1 MTFFISNR
9 KKKYGFEQK
18 KITRKAQT
26 TLNYSPQKQYFRA
39 YRHTT
44 CAHFRENLSQMK
56 NSLAESGKSF
66 SAEKTENNK
75 NNNFERLQTPEKSHE
90 NALETPI

>member
-1 MTFFISNR
+1 MSFHFQS
-9 KKKYGFEQK
+9 KEKYGFKQK

-39 YRHTT
+39 YRHAT
-44 CAHFRENLSQMK
+44 CAHFHENTSRIK
-56 NSLAESGKSF
+56 NHLAESGKSF
-66 SAEKTENNK
+66 SAEKTKNNK
-75 NNNFERLQTPEKSHE
+75 NNNFERPQTPEKIHE